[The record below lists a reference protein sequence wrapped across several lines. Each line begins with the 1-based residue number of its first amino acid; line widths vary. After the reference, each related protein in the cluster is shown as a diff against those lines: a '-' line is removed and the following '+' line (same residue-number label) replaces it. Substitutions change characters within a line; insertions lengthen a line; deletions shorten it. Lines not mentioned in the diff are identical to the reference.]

1 MQSGEMKEG
10 LRVTSGT
17 TSELHRDPG
26 ASPLALMATERRGTR
41 LKGTAG
47 LRGHHQRQAGAAA
60 SLRVVSP
67 PLRVLAGAGLLSTT
81 QLDGCRTE
89 ANDA

>member
-17 TSELHRDPG
+17 TSEPHRDPG
-26 ASPLALMATERRGTR
+26 ALPLALMATERRGTR

-47 LRGHHQRQAGAAA
+47 LRRHQQRQAGTA